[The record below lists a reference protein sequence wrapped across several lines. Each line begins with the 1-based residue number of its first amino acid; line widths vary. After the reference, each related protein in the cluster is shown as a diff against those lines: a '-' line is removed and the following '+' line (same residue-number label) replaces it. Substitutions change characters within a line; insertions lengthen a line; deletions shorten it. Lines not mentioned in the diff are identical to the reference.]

1 MTTLLSDASG
11 NLAAWVVSA
20 PTHAK
25 MMQIAYIRY
34 NGQPAILQLAPKS
47 SLGQVSTPWAP
58 SVFNGSGNEPRQ
70 TITFSVPEETRQHME
85 LVEEALREGLRQTVP
100 GIDAIWSS
108 STKPPGKYAS
118 TLRAKIVVSGDKACR
133 CYNAAG
139 EPVPLPTEWTGLP
152 VLPMLAVKSVYIQK
166 SMAGLVLEVVSL
178 MIGERTSEGADR
190 GGFV

>member
-70 TITFSVPEETRQHME
+70 TITFSVSEETRHHME
-85 LVEEALREGLRQTVP
+85 LVEEAVREGLKQTAP

-108 STKPPGKYAS
+108 STKPP
-118 TLRAKIVVSGDKACR
+118 AK
-133 CYNAAG
+133 
-139 EPVPLPTEWTGLP
+139 
-152 VLPMLAVKSVYIQK
+152 
-166 SMAGLVLEVVSL
+166 
-178 MIGERTSEGADR
+178 
-190 GGFV
+190 